1 MAGFLVPAII
11 SGLGAAG
18 SLAAGEDAED
28 AAHLAAQNSNML
40 EMARFDEAM
49 ARLDELYKAGDEAAT
64 QAYVEGLK
72 ADMGAQRFE
81 DFSRQFADKY
91 SKSATENAVR
101 REQAATQV
109 YTQIQDAANARQRQ
123 GQKSAR
129 NILAG
134 GQDILD
140 AADKSAQLQT
150 DAFGRTESRYQPF
163 MDSERN
169 AINQLQVEMGLTE
182 GDVNRGYRDTPAY
195 AQTMEASRVAEQDA
209 RDAIDTAAGNTGSL
223 YSGSRGAALMDRANR
238 GSWERAGVE
247 QSYYSNYMNLLRDMA
262 NPTATGTVANADMA
276 TAGNIGA
283 QGMSAAGANADAIAA
298 AESARLGT
306 MKTGNEGAYLLD
318 YMRTGT
324 EGAPFDMIGLQGT
337 NMGTAGSPY
346 RMQGQDYKFQ
356 AKSMGP
362 AAASGA
368 YPTGN
373 AGNQYMLQGQEARG
387 AATADAIGGLTNMY
401 YMNQMLNQPR
411 TGMPPANANYNQ
423 WDQFYMGR

>member
-1 MAGFLVPAII
+1 MAGFLVPAIL
-11 SGLGAAG
+11 GAVGAAG

-28 AAHLAAQNSNML
+28 AAHQAAQNSNML

-64 QAYVEGLK
+64 QAYVEGLA
-72 ADMGAQRFE
+72 ADLGAQRFE

-91 SKSATENAVR
+91 AKSATENAVR

-109 YTQIQDAANARQRQ
+109 YTQIQDAANARQNQ
-123 GQKSAR
+123 GKKSAK
-129 NILAG
+129 NILSG
-134 GQDILD
+134 GQQILD

-163 MDSERN
+163 MDSEKN

-195 AQTMEASRVAEQDA
+195 MQTMDASRVAEQDA
-209 RDAIDTAAGNTGSL
+209 RDAIDTAAGNTGTL
-223 YSGSRGAALMDRANR
+223 YSGTRGAALMDRANR

-262 NPTATGTVANADMA
+262 NPVATGTVAGADMN

-283 QGMSAAGANADAIAA
+283 QGMSAAGANADAIMN
-298 AESARLGT
+298 AENVRLGT
-306 MKTGNEGAYLLD
+306 MKTGAEGANLLD

-324 EGAPFDMIGLQGT
+324 EGAPFDMVGLQGT

-362 AAASGA
+362 AAATGA
-368 YPTGN
+368 YPTGQAAN
-373 AGNQYMLQGQEARG
+373 NYMLQGVEAKN

-401 YMNQMLNQPR
+401 MMNQFLNSPN
-411 TGMPPANANYNQ
+411 TGLPANNANYNQ
-423 WDQFYMGR
+423 WDNFYMG